1 MFILFDNH
9 FSIKITIMQ
18 VTVSFL
24 LVIKC
29 YIIVKVK
36 PTASFYTVTALIAM
50 EYLLRS
56 SSAMMFLVAGHVI
69 IVGFHGFLSVLQFV
83 LPPHVQLKLPTQHV
97 LVEMFVVDTSK
108 STFSGQS
115 GIYSLLIYAGV

>member
-69 IVGFHGFLSVLQFV
+69 IVGFHGFFYQFFS
-83 LPPHVQLKLPTQHV
+83 LYFHHMYNLNCQHN
-97 LVEMFVVDTSK
+97 MF
-108 STFSGQS
+108 
-115 GIYSLLIYAGV
+115 